1 MPTTY
6 SPFELSVLFFL
17 QLAVIL
23 AACRL
28 VGALAKYLG
37 QPQVVGEM
45 IAGVVLGPSLFG
57 LFFPDLFATLFV
69 KESKPILFSA
79 CQVGLS
85 LYMFLVG
92 VEFRIEHFRRRG
104 KTATSVSLAGMVA
117 PFMLGALLALWLF
130 HHGGFFPEKIKLY
143 EAVLFMGASMCITAF
158 PMLARIIVEN
168 NLAGTSLGT
177 LALAAGAIDDVAAWC
192 VLAIVLSSSSGE
204 WSHALLA
211 IGGGA
216 LYAVLVLSAL
226 RPFMFRIG
234 SLLLEKSSGEAK
246 ELSQGGLTFILL
258 LVMLGS
264 FCTDKIGVY
273 AVFGAFLMGCA
284 MPRGAI
290 GDDLKRKIE
299 PLTLSL
305 LLPLFFTYSGLN
317 TRLDMVSSPWL
328 LFVAFIVLI
337 AASVGKGVAC
347 WGAARWSGESQGTA
361 MAVGALMNARGL
373 MELILLNIG
382 RDAGIIGPE
391 IFSIL
396 VLMAIVTT
404 LVASPIFRWVRA
416 RYSIE

>member
-1 MPTTY
+1 MTPPT
-6 SPFELSVLFFL
+6 SAFDLSVLFFL
-17 QLAVIL
+17 QLTIIL
-23 AACRL
+23 AACRV
-28 VGALAKYLG
+28 VGWIAKYLG

-45 IAGVVLGPSLFG
+45 IAGVLLGPSLLG
-57 LFFPDLFATLFV
+57 LFFPDLQSQLFPTS
-69 KESKPILFSA
+69 SKPILFSL

-92 VEFRIEHFRRRG
+92 TEFRLEHFQQRG
-104 KTATSVSLAGMVA
+104 KTAVSVSLAGMLV
-117 PFMLGALLALWLF
+117 PFALGAILALWL
-130 HHGGFFPEKIKLY
+130 HGQGTFFPEKVRLH
-143 EAVLFMGASMCITAF
+143 EAVMFMGASMCITAF

-192 VLAIVLSSSSGE
+192 VLAIVLSSNSGD
-204 WSHALLA
+204 WTNSFMA

-216 LYAVLVLSAL
+216 IYATVVLMAL
-226 RPFMFRIG
+226 RP
-234 SLLLEKSSGEAK
+234 LLKRMKPIAEKA
-246 ELSQGGLTFILL
+246 GGLTQAMLTFILL

-264 FCTDKIGVY
+264 FCTDKLGVY

-284 MPRGAI
+284 MPRGLI
-290 GDDLKRKIE
+290 SDELKKQIE
-299 PLTLSL
+299 PLTLCL

-317 TRLDMVSSPWL
+317 TRLDLVNQPWL
-328 LFVAFIVLI
+328 FLVAMIVLV

-347 WGAARWSGESQGTA
+347 WAAARLSGESQGTSLSI
-361 MAVGALMNARGL
+361 GALMNARGL

-382 RDAGIIGPE
+382 REKGIIGPE

-404 LVASPIFRWVRA
+404 LAATPVFRWVRA
-416 RYSIE
+416 RY

>member
-1 MPTTY
+1 MPT
-6 SPFELSVLFFL
+6 SISAFDLSVLFFF
-17 QLAVIL
+17 QVAVIL
-23 AACRL
+23 TACRV
-28 VGALAKYLG
+28 VGGMAKYLG

-57 LFFPDLFATLFV
+57 LFYPELFGKLFL
-69 KESKPILFSA
+69 KESKPILFSV
-79 CQVGLS
+79 CQIGLS

-92 VEFRIEHFRRRG
+92 VEFRLEHFKQRG
-104 KTATSVSLAGMVA
+104 KTAVAVSLAGMVT
-117 PFMLGALLALWLF
+117 PFILGALLALWLF

-143 EAVLFMGASMCITAF
+143 EAVLFLGASMCITAF

-168 NLAGTSLGT
+168 KLAGTSLGT

-192 VLAIVLSSSSGE
+192 VLAIVLSSSSGD
-204 WSHALLA
+204 WSNAGMA

-216 LYAVLVLSAL
+216 IYAAFVLIVL
-226 RPFMFRIG
+226 RPFMSRIG
-234 SLLLEKSSGEAK
+234 GRLVESTSENGK

-284 MPRGAI
+284 MPRGVI
-290 GDDLKRKIE
+290 GDDLKKKIE

-317 TRLDMVSSPWL
+317 TRLDLVTSPWL
-328 LFVAFIVLI
+328 LFVSLIVLI

-347 WGAARWSGESQGTA
+347 WGAARLAGENQGTSL
-361 MAVGALMNARGL
+361 AVGALMNARGL

-382 RDAGIIGPE
+382 RENGIIGPE

-404 LVASPIFRWVRA
+404 LASSPIFRWVSR
-416 RYSIE
+416 RYAIE